1 MGYISQLWH
10 FRRPSEKSNKEDDHL
25 TNCVV
30 AYFVSCPKFSL
41 QDLCITPGDLCMGAS
56 VYLLEMYPL

>member
-1 MGYISQLWH
+1 MGYISQLWP
-10 FRRPSEKSNKEDDHL
+10 FRRPSEDSSREGNLL

-41 QDLCITPGDLCMGAS
+41 QDLCITPCALRMGAS